1 MFTGAI
7 VEGELTLWFQSKI
20 NVVSIVEDMNQS
32 NIYVNYLSKYNR
44 FIVDC
49 QLDLLFTNHLWIR
62 FKEIC
67 DSLLSHCMTRKEAE
81 IGVWSNKYF
90 R

>member
-44 FIVDC
+44 FIFDC

-62 FKEIC
+62 FKKNVIL
-67 DSLLSHCMTRKEAE
+67 DWVTT
-81 IGVWSNKYF
+81 W
-90 R
+90 